1 MTADCSGWWLLKIE
15 GLWKFLKVR
24 QQWSLPH
31 QQASFHKWFIR
42 SIQSSFITF
51 NPQLNFFQN
60 WSQSSLTLP
69 LPYQLRLHFSS
80 VAQSCPPLC
89 YPMDCST
96 PGFPVHHNSRSLIKL
111 MSSRWAI
118 QPSHPLPSPSPPA
131 FNLSQHQGLFQG
143 VSSSHQ
149 VARVLEFQLQH
160 HFFQWIF
167 RTDFL

>member
-31 QQASFHKWFIR
+31 QQTSFHKWFIR

-111 MSSRWAI
+111 MSSRWCHPTISSPAI
-118 QPSHPLPSPSPPA
+118 PFSSCLQSFPA
-131 FNLSQHQGLFQG
+131 SGSFVMSWLFASGGQNRYFYKTGL
-143 VSSSHQ
+143 
-149 VARVLEFQLQH
+149 
-160 HFFQWIF
+160 
-167 RTDFL
+167 